1 MPVWP
6 LPAFKENIPFRQAE
20 GNAKSVV
27 NEPNSLV
34 RTDFC
39 PTS

>member
-1 MPVWP
+1 MLVRP

-34 RTDFC
+34 RTDFY